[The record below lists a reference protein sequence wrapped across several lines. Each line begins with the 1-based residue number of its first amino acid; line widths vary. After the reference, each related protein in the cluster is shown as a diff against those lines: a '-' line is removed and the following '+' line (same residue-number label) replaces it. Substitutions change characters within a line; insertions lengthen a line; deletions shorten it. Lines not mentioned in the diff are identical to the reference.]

1 MVGFE
6 AQRVWRGWAG
16 WGEREIVRS
25 LGHTPF
31 ECFSNLP
38 SYKPASS
45 KVLIKYSNWISNT
58 RLELPFCYISFL
70 KKVIA
75 FKQIYKMAWASLVA
89 QLVKNLHAMQET
101 LV

>member
-1 MVGFE
+1 MVRFE

-45 KVLIKYSNWISNT
+45 KVLIK
-58 RLELPFCYISFL
+58 
-70 KKVIA
+70 
-75 FKQIYKMAWASLVA
+75 
-89 QLVKNLHAMQET
+89 
-101 LV
+101 